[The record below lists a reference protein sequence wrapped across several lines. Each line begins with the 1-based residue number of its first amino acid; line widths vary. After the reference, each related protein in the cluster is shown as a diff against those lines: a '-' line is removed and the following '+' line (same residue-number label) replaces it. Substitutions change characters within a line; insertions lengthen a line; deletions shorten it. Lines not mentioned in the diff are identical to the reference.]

1 MSDPRHPVAAGRYCG
16 EEAAQW
22 WTLLHGED
30 ATAAD
35 RREFLAWVV
44 RSPERIEAYLE
55 VERLMRILRADT
67 VHWPDTP
74 IETLVCAARASV
86 EPAALV
92 RPPGGAM
99 LRGTS
104 VRPGGRGAWRRRPAS
119 LVRLAAA
126 ATALGAVAL
135 VCWLSLSGGVQVYH
149 TRRGEQRSILL
160 ADGSRVTLNSAA
172 TVEVDLRKHRRVIHL
187 LRGEALFQVSHDPQR
202 PFDVYADG
210 HVVRAIG
217 TEFNVDLLA
226 HYAAV
231 TVLQGRV
238 AVMSAAQADLP
249 TRPAWS
255 VPAHIGAL
263 RAPLRLERFPAPA
276 GALILGVAQEVLITP
291 QGLSAPRAVRHL
303 AATTAWTHRQL
314 VFEARPLGEVVDELD
329 RAGSTRIVIASA
341 ALRARKVTG
350 VIELDDPGS
359 LLRFLT
365 DVPGAVVQRNRAGQ
379 SVVTLERKRPSHVK
393 DVQLRMSRSQ
403 P

>member
-1 MSDPRHPVAAGRYCG
+1 MRPEQTVRYCG
-16 EEAAQW
+16 EAAAHW

-55 VERLMRILRADT
+55 FERLMRMLRADA
-67 VHWPDTP
+67 VRWPDTCV
-74 IETLVCAARASV
+74 ETLISAAKASV
-86 EPAALV
+86 EPVALA
-92 RPPGGAM
+92 RPVGVP
-99 LRGTS
+99 LREQSAWTGD
-104 VRPGGRGAWRRRPAS
+104 RIWRRRART
-119 LVRLAAA
+119 LLRLGAVAVG
-126 ATALGAVAL
+126 LGAVAL
-135 VCWLSLSGGVQVYH
+135 VCWLSLAGGAQIYQ

-160 ADGSRVTLNSAA
+160 TDGSRVTLNSAA

-238 AVMSAAQADLP
+238 AVMSAAEADLP
-249 TRPAWS
+249 MPPAWT
-255 VPAHIGAL
+255 AAAAAGGL
-263 RAPLRLERFPAPA
+263 RTPLRLVRFPAPS
-276 GALILGVAQEVLITP
+276 GALILGVAQQVLITP

-314 VFEARPLGEVVDELD
+314 VFEARPLGEVVDELN
-329 RAGSTRIVIASA
+329 RAGNTRIVIASA

-359 LLRFLT
+359 LLRFLA
-365 DVPGAVVQRNRAGQ
+365 DVPGAVVRRNRAGQ
-379 SVVTLERKRPSHVK
+379 SVVTLAGRRLKRVNAA
-393 DVQLRMSRSQ
+393 Q
-403 P
+403 PGMTHPHP